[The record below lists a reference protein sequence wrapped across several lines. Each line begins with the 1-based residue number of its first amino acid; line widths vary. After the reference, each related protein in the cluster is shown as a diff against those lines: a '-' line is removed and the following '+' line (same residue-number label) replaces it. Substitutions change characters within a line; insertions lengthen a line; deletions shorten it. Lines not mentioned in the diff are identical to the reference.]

1 MSDQSIKTP
10 STTNNIFNPLLD
22 HPGTKTRAEFKGS
35 YLKQEKISFDHGKIV
50 NIYIAYERNENF
62 NISSY
67 PTFENCLF
75 GVVKFKKRPDID

>member
-22 HPGTKTRAEFKGS
+22 HAGTKTRAEFNRS
-35 YLKQEKISFDHGKIV
+35 YLKQEKISFDHGKII
-50 NIYIAYERNENF
+50 NIYIVYERNENF